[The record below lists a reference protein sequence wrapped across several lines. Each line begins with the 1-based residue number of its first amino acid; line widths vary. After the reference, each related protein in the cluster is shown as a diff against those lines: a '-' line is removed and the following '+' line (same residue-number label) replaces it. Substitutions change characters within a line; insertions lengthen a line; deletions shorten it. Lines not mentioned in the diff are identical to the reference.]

1 LSTKAFTAVTS
12 AVTRAITRWM
22 DGSLF
27 FRGFTAVLDFFKR
40 LCGGSFIARAFVADS
55 AALDDSVKR
64 SYFAAFIHA
73 VLNRLPKPI
82 SAPVHWNTTLSK
94 LCSGSWIVNSLCDN
108 IGTPIP
114 PPGDRSQVG
123 FGVKALFQWGLFAA
137 PVLGIAAIIFAT
149 PFLPTMVL
157 GVLLLPILFVL
168 LLSRPFVIDGTTV
181 FLLIFIPVSMI
192 VAFMSFAPRS
202 SIQIALLTAIFM
214 MSALAV
220 SAAATSRKSVDFFVL
235 IFVVSASLTG
245 LVGVYQVLTGYESS
259 ASYLDM
265 ELHAAI
271 RFRVTSTFGNTNV
284 YATFLLLTIPIV
296 AAGVVFFK
304 NAFLKFCAAGATALL
319 LGNLLLTYTRGAYV
333 ALPLAVIVFILL
345 IEKRLLILLIAF
357 IPALPFVLPQTVM
370 NRLLSIVNFADSSTV
385 FRMSIWQGS
394 IRMARDFWLTGVGQG
409 LEAYH
414 TVYPY
419 YALAAAGTLH
429 SHNLFLQMLVE
440 NGIAGFL
447 LFIAIVACFF
457 RAQANFF
464 RRATEFRLKVMSAA
478 MMSAM
483 VAFLVQSIFDHSF
496 FNYSIVLTFYLF
508 IGLSVAFTR
517 AYKTEPVYE
526 RKESQFVIG
535 FDD

>member
-1 LSTKAFTAVTS
+1 MA
-12 AVTRAITRWM
+12 RWM

-27 FRGFTAVLDFFKR
+27 FCGLTAVLNFFKR
-40 LCGGSFIARAFVADS
+40 LCGSSFIARAFVAEL
-55 AALDDSVKR
+55 APLDDSVKR

-73 VLNRLPKPI
+73 VLNRLPKPVT
-82 SAPVHWNTTLSK
+82 APAHWNSTLSK
-94 LCSGSWIVNSLCDN
+94 LCSGSWMINTLCDN

-114 PPGDRSQVG
+114 QPGSHAQVG
-123 FGVKALFQWGLFAA
+123 FGVKAFFQWALFAA
-137 PVLGIAAIIFAT
+137 PVLGIAAVLFAT
-149 PFLPTMVL
+149 PFLPTMML
-157 GVLLLPILFVL
+157 GALLLPILFLL
-168 LLSRPFVIDGTTV
+168 LLSRPFAVDGTMV
-181 FLLIFIPVSMI
+181 FLLIFIVVSMI
-192 VAFMSFAPRS
+192 VAFMSFAPRA
-202 SIQIALLTAIFM
+202 SIQIALLTAVFM

-220 SAAATSRKSVDFFVL
+220 SAAATSRKSVDLFIL
-235 IFVVSASLTG
+235 IFIASAGFTG
-245 LVGVYQVLTGYESS
+245 LVGLYQVFVGYESS

-271 RFRVTSTFGNTNV
+271 RFRVTSTFGNSNV
-284 YATFLLLTIPIV
+284 YATFLLLAIPIV

-304 NAFLKFCAAGATALL
+304 NVFLKFCAAGATALL

-345 IEKRLLILLIAF
+345 IEKRLVILLAAF
-357 IPALPFVLPQTVM
+357 IPALPFVLPPTIM

-457 RAQANFF
+457 RTQANFF
-464 RRATEFRLKVMSAA
+464 RKTKEFRLKVMSAA

-517 AYKTEPVYE
+517 VYKAEEPIPIKTE
-526 RKESQFVIG
+526 SAFVTG